1 MIAPLEDSL
10 AEGEVQIDDAQDE
23 DVAPARHVASP
34 SQPSQEE
41 VERHRVDHNPFRSW
55 CKQCVEGRGLGSPHI
70 AVTEQSMVP
79 VVGMD
84 YFFVTAEGLKR
95 RDELACEL
103 SEEGEEKIAAARKR
117 GDIIK
122 CLLVRC
128 FNSKNIF
135 AHVVPQ
141 KGDDEEGYCAGLVVN
156 DVLWLGHTCV
166 ILKSDNEAAVLAL
179 RRRAARSLK
188 LAEHMKNV
196 QEESPAAY
204 DSQSNGGTEV
214 GVRIIRGMF
223 RTLKL
228 CLEARLNKYLP
239 VNHPITA
246 WLLEHTCMLLNARA
260 RGSDGQTPWQR
271 IKGRAFRQLLL
282 CFGERILY
290 KLPSKGPSSMPDG
303 NMGSRWRE
311 GVFLGFNRS
320 SNTYIVATSEGVAN
334 VRSLYRRPAA
344 NRLDFEAIS
353 KIAATPWSTRD
364 KPEAEVR
371 FQDPD
376 GEHREAA
383 TRNICPVPKAFRIN
397 YADLTTYGF
406 TKDCPQ
412 CDFNMLH
419 QKSKPGQAHTA
430 MCRRRI
436 LDAMMATPEGRR
448 RLEVYEDK
456 VDHAIA
462 DRGPEY
468 KWQTGGA
475 RVELAPPPG
484 PQPRAEDEQPRREA
498 VPNREEFAR
507 HEPMRESRVG
517 VWGPMGGPTDELPS
531 ETPGSSSAVDRHT
544 DDNEA
549 QEEWHG
555 DIEMGFVG
563 FMRDPESSALLER
576 LGYVEDEDEF
586 VAQIGNDNKHVVSEI
601 YSPPRITQELK
612 IRRSKFRNLAPGLA
626 FDLTVKDPDD
636 GQPWDFSLKS
646 KRDKARRI
654 LQESK
659 PILLIGSPMCTA
671 FSTWQRINWAKTDRP
686 EEMRRAHFQACAHM
700 QFVAQLYLDQIL
712 DGRYFLHEHP
722 KHASSWELEC
732 MRRLRL
738 IPGVNVVRGDQCQYG
753 AEAPHGPNKGSPV
766 LKPTGFMSNSAEVL
780 REMSRRCSGKGSQCS
795 RPTGGRHTPCQGN
808 ICKDMAKYLRELCK
822 AVLRGISAQLRVD
835 GRLVSGCYGVQVADD
850 SSDMKQLCGPEQ
862 GYSGCFKDDITGQ
875 VLRDDLVVEARAKE
889 LEFFT
894 SKGVWVKVPRQRAFD
909 RTGRPPI
916 SVRWVDVNKG
926 DDVEPNVRS
935 RLVARQLKALDTS
948 GTSYFAPAPPLEA
961 LRTIISLAMT
971 RIKTHQPIW
980 DPRSPKRQ
988 QISGLDVVRAYFNA
1002 KIDRENAPSFVE
1014 LLAEDPDKGRLCG
1027 ELLRHMYGTRPAAD
1041 GWQEEY
1047 STCLVRL
1054 GFVQGKSSA
1063 NVFHHREKHIA
1074 LSVHGDDLTAT
1085 GPKDALDWYE
1095 AAISSEYE
1103 VKIHPRMGPG
1113 KDDAKEMRVL
1123 NRVITWHEAHIEY
1136 EADPRQAER
1145 LIEECGLTGSNP
1157 VGTPGAKTSFQE
1169 HEADKPLE
1177 TAMTTPFRGS
1187 AARGNYL
1194 SADRCDI
1201 QFGGKEVCR
1210 SMATPTVLSWKALK
1224 RMGRYLCGRPR
1235 LVYMYRQQELSHID
1249 TYVDTDWA
1257 GCVRTRKS
1265 TSGGAIMLG
1274 KHCIKHW
1281 SSTQPSV
1288 SLSSGEAEFYGVV
1301 RGAGQGLG
1309 YQALLGDLGVSVP
1322 LRVWTDSSAALGICS
1337 RQGLGKLRH
1346 LDTHTL
1352 WVQQAVRSKR
1362 IDLKKVLGEENPADL
1377 FTKHSL
1383 SKERLDKLV
1392 ALFDCQFREGRAKS
1406 APAMRTGASGKQTI
1420 AGADRPAEPV
1430 LGMEGFGRC
1439 EPRMPHTEMG
1449 NEELD
1454 LTYPS
1459 LEAVDELELHD
1470 LTRLEDELLYG
1481 AGMKVVQTILNEM
1494 ATNGRTR
1501 KAMQEP
1507 NTEVSGKQ
1515 RRQHEQNTEVS
1526 GEQVVKSLLYS
1537 KNSRVWGQIL
1547 SRRSERF
1554 PWAVGKAQVLKDQCA
1569 D

>member
-55 CKQCVEGRGLGSPHI
+55 CKQCVEGRGLGSPHT
-70 AVTEQSMVP
+70 AVAEQSKVP
-79 VVGMD
+79 VVGLD

-103 SEEGEEKIAAARKR
+103 SEEGEEKIAEARKR
-117 GDIIK
+117 GDITK

-128 FNSKNIF
+128 FNSKNMF

-141 KGDDEEGYCAGLVVN
+141 KGDDEEGYCASLVAN

-166 ILKSDNEAAVLAL
+166 ILKSDNENAVLAL
-179 RRRAARSLK
+179 RRRAARTLK
-188 LAEHMKNV
+188 LVEHMQNV

-204 DSQSNGGTEV
+204 DSQSNGGIEV

-228 CLEARLNKYLP
+228 CLEARLNKYVP

-282 CFGERILY
+282 CFGERVLY
-290 KLPSKGPSSMPDG
+290 KLPSKGPNSMPDG

-320 SNTYIVATSEGVAN
+320 SNTYVVATSEGVAN

-344 NRLDFEAIS
+344 SRWDFEAVS
-353 KIAATPWSTRD
+353 KIAATPWSTRERSQA
-364 KPEAEVR
+364 EAH
-371 FQDPD
+371 FPDAD
-376 GEHREAA
+376 GERGETA
-383 TRNICPVPKAFRIN
+383 TRNVCPIPKAFRIN

-412 CDFNMLH
+412 CDFNMMH
-419 QKSKPGQAHTA
+419 QKSKPGQIHTA
-430 MCRRRI
+430 TCRRRI
-436 LDAMMATPEGRR
+436 LDAMLATPEGRK
-448 RLEVYEDK
+448 RLEVYESK

-462 DRGPEY
+462 DRGPDY
-468 KWQTGGA
+468 NWRTGGA
-475 RVELAPPPG
+475 RVELAPPSRI
-484 PQPRAEDEQPRREA
+484 QPRAEDEQHRRETVAKEDEQPRREA
-498 VPNREEFAR
+498 MPNREDFAR
-507 HEPMRESRVG
+507 HEPTQESRVG

-544 DDNEA
+544 DDNEN
-549 QEEWHG
+549 QPVDDWHG
-555 DIEMGFVG
+555 DVEMGFLG
-563 FMRDPESSALLER
+563 SMRDPESLKVLER
-576 LGYVEDEDEF
+576 LGYVEDEDGI
-586 VAQIGNDNKHVVSEI
+586 VAQIGNVDKNVVSEI

-612 IRRSKFRNLAPGLA
+612 SRRSKFRNLAPGLA
-626 FDLTVKDPDD
+626 FDLTVNDPDD

-654 LQESK
+654 LQETK
-659 PILLIGSPMCTA
+659 PVLLIGSPMCTA
-671 FSTWQRINWAKTDRP
+671 FSTWQRLNWAKTNRP
-686 EEMRRAHFQACAHM
+686 EEMRRAYVQACAHM
-700 QFVAQLYLDQIL
+700 QFVAQLYLDQIF
-712 DGRYFLHEHP
+712 GERYFLHEHP
-722 KHASSWELEC
+722 RHASSWELEC

-738 IPGVNVVRGDQCQYG
+738 IPGVAVVRGDQCQYG
-753 AEAPHGPNKGSPV
+753 AEAPRGPNKGSPV

-808 ICKDMAKYLRELCK
+808 ICKDMAKYPRELCR
-822 AVLRGISAQLRVD
+822 AVLRGISAQLKAD
-835 GRLVSGCYGVQVADD
+835 GRLISGCYGVQVADD
-850 SSDMKQLCGPEQ
+850 PSDMKQLCGPEQ
-862 GYSGCFKDDITGQ
+862 GYSGRFKDDISGQ

-926 DDVEPNVRS
+926 DDVEANVRS

-961 LRTIISLAMT
+961 LRTILSLAMT
-971 RIKTHQPIW
+971 RYKAHQPIW
-980 DPRSPKRQ
+980 DPCSPKRQ
-988 QISGLDVVRAYFNA
+988 QVSGMDVVRAYFNA

-1014 LLAEDPDKGRLCG
+1014 LPAEDPDKGRLCG

-1054 GFVQGKSSA
+1054 GFVQGESSA
-1063 NVFHHREKHIA
+1063 NVFHHSEKQIA

-1095 AAISSEYE
+1095 AAIASEYE
-1103 VKIHPRMGPG
+1103 VKIHPRIGPG
-1113 KDDAKEMRVL
+1113 KQDAKEMRVL
-1123 NRVITWHEAHIEY
+1123 NRVITWHESHIEY

-1145 LIEECGLTGSNP
+1145 LVEECGLTGSNSM
-1157 VGTPGAKTSFQE
+1157 GTPGSKSSFQE

-1177 TAMTTPFRGS
+1177 AAMTTPFRGS
-1187 AARGNYL
+1187 AARSNYL
-1194 SADRCDI
+1194 SADRCDL
-1201 QFGGKEVCR
+1201 QFGAKEVCR

-1224 RMGRYLCGRPR
+1224 RIGRYLCGRPR
-1235 LVYMYRQQELSHID
+1235 LVYMYRQQEMSHID

-1309 YQALLGDLGVSVP
+1309 YQALLGDLGLSVP
-1322 LRVWTDSSAALGICS
+1322 LRLWTDSSAALGICS

-1362 IDLKKVLGEENPADL
+1362 LDLKKVLGEENPADL

-1392 ALFDCQFREGRAKS
+1392 GLFDCQFREGRAKS
-1406 APAMRTGASGKQTI
+1406 APALRTGTGSKQTV
-1420 AGADRPAEPV
+1420 ADADRTTATTGEAV
-1430 LGMEGFGRC
+1430 LGMEGPSRC
-1439 EPRMPHTEMG
+1439 GPCMPHIDLESK
-1449 NEELD
+1449 ELD
-1454 LTYPS
+1454 IRYPS
-1459 LEAVDELELHD
+1459 LEAVEELELED
-1470 LTRLEDELLYG
+1470 LTRLEDEALYG
-1481 AGMKVVQTILNEM
+1481 AGMKIVQTILKEM
-1494 ATNGRTR
+1494 ATSGRTR
-1501 KAMQEP
+1501 KATQTSGEQDGRVISA
-1507 NTEVSGKQ
+1507 EVSGQ
-1515 RRQHEQNTEVS
+1515 QVETERVF
-1526 GEQVVKSLLYS
+1526 SLRTQG
-1537 KNSRVWGQIL
+1537 SRG
-1547 SRRSERF
+1547 RF
-1554 PWAVGKAQVLKDQCA
+1554 FRGGVRDFHGF
-1569 D
+1569 

>member
-1 MIAPLEDSL
+1 M
-10 AEGEVQIDDAQDE
+10 
-23 DVAPARHVASP
+23 
-34 SQPSQEE
+34 
-41 VERHRVDHNPFRSW
+41 DHNPFRSW
-55 CKQCVEGRGLGSPHI
+55 CKQCVEGRGLGSPHT
-70 AVTEQSMVP
+70 AVAEQSRVP
-79 VVGMD
+79 VVGLD

-95 RDELACEL
+95 RDELDCEL

-117 GDIIK
+117 GDVTK
-122 CLLVRC
+122 CLIVRC
-128 FNSKNIF
+128 FSSKHVF

-141 KGDDEEGYCAGLVVN
+141 KGDDEEGYCASLVAN

-166 ILKSDNEAAVLAL
+166 VLKSDNEPAVLAL
-179 RRRAARSLK
+179 RRRAVRTLK
-188 LAEHMKNV
+188 LVEHMKNV
-196 QEESPAAY
+196 QEESPPAH
-204 DSQSNGGTEV
+204 DSQSNGGIEV
-214 GVRIIRGMF
+214 GIRIVRGMF
-223 RTLKL
+223 RILKL
-228 CLEARLNKYLP
+228 CLEARLGKYVP
-239 VNHPITA
+239 VSHPITA
-246 WLLEHTCMLLNARA
+246 WLLEHTCLLLNART
-260 RGSDGQTPWQR
+260 RGSDEQTPWQR

-290 KLPSKGPSSMPDG
+290 KLPSKGPDSRPDG

-320 SNTYIVATSEGVAN
+320 SNTYIVATLEGVAN

-344 NRLDFEAIS
+344 SRWDFEAIS
-353 KIAATPWSTRD
+353 KIAATPWSTRER
-364 KPEAEVR
+364 PEAEAH
-371 FQDPD
+371 FPDAD
-376 GEHREAA
+376 GERGEAP
-383 TRNICPVPKAFRIN
+383 TRDVCPIPKAFRIN

-412 CDFNMLH
+412 CDFNMMH
-419 QKSKPGQAHTA
+419 QKSRQGQTHTA

-436 LDAMMATPEGRR
+436 LDAMLATPEGRQ
-448 RLEVYEDK
+448 RLEVYESK
-456 VDHAIA
+456 VDQAIA
-462 DRGPEY
+462 DRGPDY

-475 RVELAPPPG
+475 RVELAPPSRIQDE
-484 PQPRAEDEQPRREA
+484 QPRREVVVNEDERPRREA
-498 VPNREEFAR
+498 VPNREEFSR
-507 HEPMRESRVG
+507 HEPAQESRVG

-531 ETPGSSSAVDRHT
+531 ETPGSSSMADQHT
-544 DDNEA
+544 DDNENSPIDD
-549 QEEWHG
+549 WHG
-555 DIEMGFVG
+555 DIEMGFIG
-563 FMRDPESSALLER
+563 CMRDPESSKILER
-576 LGYVEDEDEF
+576 LGYVEDEDDI
-586 VAQIGNDNKHVVSEI
+586 VAQIGNNDDKHVVSEI

-612 IRRSKFRNLAPGLA
+612 SRRSKFRNLAPGLA

-654 LQESK
+654 LQETK
-659 PILLIGSPMCTA
+659 PMLLIGSPMCTH
-671 FSTWQRINWAKTDRP
+671 FSTWQRLNWARTNRP
-686 EEMRRAHFQACAHM
+686 EEMRKAYVQACAHM

-722 KHASSWELEC
+722 KYASSWELEC

-738 IPGVNVVRGDQCQYG
+738 IPGVEVVQGDQCQYG
-753 AEAPHGPNKGSPV
+753 AEALHGPNKGSPV
-766 LKPTGFMSNSAEVL
+766 RKPTGFMSNSAEVFSEL
-780 REMSRRCSGKGSQCS
+780 SKRCSGQGSQCS
-795 RPTGGRHTPCQGN
+795 RPNGGKHTPCQGS
-808 ICKDMAKYLRELCK
+808 ICKDMAKYPRELCR
-822 AVLRGISAQLRVD
+822 AVLRGISAQLKAD
-835 GRLVSGCYGVQVADD
+835 GRLVAGCYGVQIADD
-850 SSDMKQLCGPEQ
+850 PSDLKQLCGPEQ

-916 SVRWVDVNKG
+916 SVRCVDINKG

-935 RLVARQLKALDTS
+935 RLVARQMKALDSS

-961 LRTIISLAMT
+961 LRTILSLAMT
-971 RIKTHQPIW
+971 RVKAHQPIW
-980 DPRSPKRQ
+980 DPCSPKRQ

-1002 KIDRENAPSFVE
+1002 KIDRENAPSFVD
-1014 LLAEDPDKGRLCG
+1014 LPAEDPDKGRLCG

-1063 NVFHHREKHIA
+1063 NVFHHRQRRIA

-1145 LIEECGLTGSNP
+1145 LVEECGLNGSNP
-1157 VGTPGAKTSFQE
+1157 MGTPGSKNSFQE

-1177 TAMTTPFRGS
+1177 AGMTIPFRGA
-1187 AARGNYL
+1187 AARCNYL
-1194 SADRCDI
+1194 SADRCDL
-1201 QFGGKEVCR
+1201 QFGAKEICR
-1210 SMATPTVLSWKALK
+1210 SMATPTLLSWKALK
-1224 RMGRYLCGRPR
+1224 RVGRYFCGRPR
-1235 LVYMYRQQELSHID
+1235 LVYTYRQQELSHID

-1309 YQALLGDLGVSVP
+1309 YQALLEDLGVSVP

-1346 LDTHTL
+1346 IDTHTL

-1392 ALFDCQFREGRAKS
+1392 NLFDCQFREGRAKS
-1406 APAMRTGASGKQTI
+1406 APALRTGVGSKQTV
-1420 AGADRPAEPV
+1420 AGADRPTAAVTEAV
-1430 LGMEGFGRC
+1430 LGVEGSSRC
-1439 EPRMPHTEMG
+1439 EPRMPHVCLG
-1449 NEELD
+1449 SEELD
-1454 LTYPS
+1454 LLYPS
-1459 LEAVDELELHD
+1459 LEAVDELELND
-1470 LTRLEDELLYG
+1470 LTRLEDEMLYG
-1481 AGMKVVQTILNEM
+1481 AGMQIVQTILDEM
-1494 ATNGRTR
+1494 ATSGRTR
-1501 KAMQEP
+1501 KATQ
-1507 NTEVSGKQ
+1507 VSGQQDGKGTNAEVGGQ
-1515 RRQHEQNTEVS
+1515 QVTTERVYTAGGAQGS
-1526 GEQVVKSLLYS
+1526 G
-1537 KNSRVWGQIL
+1537 G
-1547 SRRSERF
+1547 RSFRGGVRDF
-1554 PWAVGKAQVLKDQCA
+1554 RGL
-1569 D
+1569 